1 MNKSL
6 VALAIGGLAIGMT
19 EFTMMGILPDIAKD
33 IQIDIPTAGHFIS
46 TYALGVVIGAPL
58 LVLLSSKYPPK
69 NVLMFLM
76 LIFFVFNAFFV
87 IAPEYNTLLIT
98 RFMSGLPHG
107 AFFGVGSV
115 VASQLAQKGK
125 EAQAISIM
133 FTGLTVANLLG
144 VPIGTYIGHHFHW
157 RYTYAII
164 SLMGL
169 ITLLAL
175 YFWVPK
181 IAPQENTN
189 IKSQL
194 SFFKTWQAWL
204 LVALISIGTG
214 GLFAW
219 MSYIAPLMTNVAKI
233 EGGKIPFIMILV
245 GLGMVLGNLI
255 GGKVADTFSPTKA
268 AIYSF
273 SAMTLCLIIVYFT
286 VHIEFMAYLMS
297 FVTGLVAFT
306 IGSPLQMILINSA
319 KGSEML
325 AASAGQASFNVGNA
339 LGAYLGGLPIAMG
352 FGYNSPELVGA
363 GMAACGAL
371 MAFAL
376 LLTQRSAKAK
386 MA

>member
-58 LVLLSSKYPPK
+58 LVLFSSKYPPK

-76 LIFFVFNAFFV
+76 LVFFVFNALFV

-133 FTGLTVANLLG
+133 FTGLTVANLIG
-144 VPIGTYIGHHFHW
+144 VPIGTYIGHHFSW

-164 SLMGL
+164 SCMGL
-169 ITLLAL
+169 ITLLSL

-189 IKSQL
+189 IQSQL
-194 SFFKTWQAWL
+194 SFFSKWQAWL

-219 MSYIAPLMTNVAKI
+219 MSYIAPLMTNVALI

-273 SAMTLCLIIVYFT
+273 SAMTICLIIVYFT
-286 VHIEFMAYLMS
+286 VHIEFMAYMMS

-325 AASAGQASFNVGNA
+325 AASAGQASFNIGNA

-371 MAFAL
+371 MAFAFL
-376 LLTQRSAKAK
+376 ITEGKNK
-386 MA
+386 IKTT